1 MIPLIQGSSLSQDS
15 SINMTPWDNCHISG
29 YEGPN
34 EISQD
39 FPDRS
44 RTIIYV
50 VKVPDLENETMTRGS
65 PYNFPMLS
73 SPETSHIGKMLISPN
88 W

>member
-1 MIPLIQGSSLSQDS
+1 MIPPNQGSSLFQDS
-15 SINMTPWDNCHISG
+15 SLNRTPREKSYILG

-39 FPDRS
+39 VPDRA
-44 RTIIYV
+44 RTVLSV
-50 VKVPDLENETMTRGS
+50 VNVLDLEGETVTRGS
-65 PYNFPMLS
+65 PYNFAMLNT
-73 SPETSHIGKMLISPN
+73 PETCYLTKMLIRPN